1 MQNECYPN
9 YSRILLLLD
18 DRLRPFPLSVL
29 MLGPI
34 FQRELAT
41 LPRRPKHFVARV
53 VFLVM
58 LFAIICT
65 TWLLLA
71 GVQPVQNA
79 GDLARFGV
87 LIFQLLAPFQM
98 MVLLFMAALA
108 GCSAVNYEKDKQT
121 LTLLLMTSLSDSQ
134 VVLGKIGAGLLWT
147 MNAFLSSAPII
158 FLMPLLGGVSVEQ
171 ALACTVVTACT
182 LLASCSLG
190 ATISF
195 WREKTFQSIAVTA
208 LIIALWLALGELIA
222 AGWLPGVS
230 PSIAAII
237 SPLRSVWDI
246 SQPIPQPAVI
256 PIPFGSGNAILASAF
271 MAWLALAL
279 MLTSIRQLRVWNPSR
294 ERRNVVAEWD
304 TEPSATEALQPLDS
318 AAAAATK
325 TGERVVKAWKSREPR
340 PMWNNPILWRE
351 MCTWAYGRKVLFIR
365 IAYLLFAA
373 LIVVGLHQSLKSG
386 AAMSNAGFEEQLVPT
401 TVSLLAP
408 LFVLSLIMINAL
420 AVNSITNERDGG
432 ALDLLLVT
440 EVTPLSF
447 LFGKIAGVL
456 YVAKEMVLIPILLC
470 FYLWWGGGLTTE
482 NLVFTCISLLVMDVF
497 VVMLGIH
504 CGMIY
509 YQSRMAIGTS
519 LGTVFFL
526 FLGVAT
532 CMLIMLM
539 FRGSFGRQL
548 APFLMIILG
557 GGTGLYAALGYRN
570 PSPAITVT
578 AFLLPFLTFF
588 AITSFILRDQELTV
602 FSTITISYGFAT
614 AAMLIPAL
622 SEFEFAFGRG
632 RIAEEES

>member
-1 MQNECYPN
+1 M
-9 YSRILLLLD
+9 
-18 DRLRPFPLSVL
+18 
-29 MLGPI
+29 
-34 FQRELAT
+34 
-41 LPRRPKHFVARV
+41 ARV

-98 MVLLFMAALA
+98 IVLLFMAALA
-108 GCSAVNYEKDKQT
+108 GCSAVSFEKDKQT

-147 MNAFLSSAPII
+147 MNAFLSTAPIL

-171 ALACTVVTACT
+171 AIACTLVTGFT

-190 ATISF
+190 ATIAF
-195 WREKTFQSIAVTA
+195 WREKTFQSIAVTM
-208 LIIALWLALGELIA
+208 LVIALWLALGELIA
-222 AGWLPGVS
+222 AGWIPGIARSV
-230 PSIAAII
+230 AAII

-246 SQPIPQPAVI
+246 SQPIPQASVI
-256 PIPFGSGNAILASAF
+256 SIPLGSGNAVLACGFS
-271 MAWLALAL
+271 AWLALAL
-279 MLTSIRQLRVWNPSR
+279 ILISIRQLRVWNPSR
-294 ERRNVVAEWD
+294 ERRNVAAEWE
-304 TEPSATEALQPLDS
+304 TEPEMIASVHPLESAIANGEKGS
-318 AAAAATK
+318 S
-325 TGERVVKAWKSREPR
+325 ERVVKAWKSREPR
-340 PMWNNPILWRE
+340 TMWNNPILWRE
-351 MCTWAYGRKVLFIR
+351 MCTWAYGRKVLLIR
-365 IAYLLFAA
+365 IAYLLLA
-373 LIVVGLHQSLKSG
+373 LLVGIGLQQSLRSG
-386 AAMSNAGFEEQLVPT
+386 SALTDAGFQEQLIPT
-401 TVSLLAP
+401 SVALLAP
-408 LFVLSLIMINAL
+408 CFVLSLIMINAL

-440 EVTPLSF
+440 EITPFSF

-456 YVAKEMVLIPILLC
+456 YVAKEMVLIPLVLC
-470 FYLWWGGGLTTE
+470 IYLWWGGGLTTE
-482 NLVFTCISLLVMDVF
+482 NLVFTCITLLVMDIF
-497 VVMLGIH
+497 VAMLGIH

-509 YQSRMAIGTS
+509 YQSRVAIGTS

-557 GGTGLYAALGYRN
+557 GGTGLYVALGNRN

-602 FSTITISYGFAT
+602 FSTIAIAYGFAT
-614 AAMLIPAL
+614 AAMLVPAL